1 MAVGGMELRQLRGT
15 RCIPSKCFRTHR
27 IISSLGGPRLVCE
40 LIFSTRWA
48 GVPSKGRVDG

>member
-15 RCIPSKCFRTHR
+15 RCILSKCFRTHR
-27 IISSLGGPRLVCE
+27 IISSRGGPRLVCE